1 LQKLSYFYSLNRRI
15 DMDKIKI
22 AVDFINSTHVPIF
35 LTGKAGTGK
44 TTFLRSLGNQTHK
57 SYLIVAPT
65 GIAALHAKGVTIHSQ
80 FLLPL
85 GSYLPTREPD
95 GNFGAQI
102 PLFTQHTLTRRNPLN
117 SVRKTVLSSIELLII
132 DEVSMLRA
140 DTLDAIDFR
149 LKHAKNNFNEPFGGV
164 QVLLIGD
171 LFQLPP
177 IVKDNEWQ
185 ILSKFYKSMHFY
197 DAQILKSSGLVSI
210 ELDKI
215 FRQNDEHFIRLL
227 NNLRNN
233 IATPEDIQF
242 LNEKFTSEEQI
253 KSLKDI
259 ITITTHNYKAE
270 AQNLKELEAL
280 EGKSYE
286 FDAIIEKDFPESLYP
301 LPKTLTLKIGAQVM
315 FIKNDSSGDGNYFN
329 GKMAK
334 IISIEKDEIQ
344 VKMADNNLN
353 YVLKREVWKNT
364 RFVLNENTKEI
375 EDDVIG
381 TFQQFPIKLAWAVT
395 VHKSQGLTFE
405 KAIIDVG
412 QAFAPGQ
419 VYVALSRLKSLDG
432 LYLRTRIS
440 PSNIYCEPD
449 IIDFTKNNHKSE
461 ILPNLLSQYQKQ
473 YLEKLL
479 QETFDFSK
487 INHSLQVFKG
497 EADSSFEFEDPEMRT
512 AISELIEKINH
523 ELGHGI
529 KFQNQLVQLLKQQ
542 QNDFLLERLTKGSD
556 YYMVFLKGLLQKIYV
571 HLAEVERFSKTK
583 TYIEELTLIET
594 AIVKKY
600 SHIGKI
606 KWLVSNILLD
616 MPLEDGPNI
625 NYEFTNW
632 RKSTVEAAK
641 EATLNNPKF
650 LKSKTGKKKKDGTA
664 VSQKRVK
671 GETYEITFGMSE
683 MGATI
688 EEIAIQRELSIS
700 TIQSHLA
707 KGIKEGRISI
717 FEHLKDDQVKKIE
730 SLIKKYDADF
740 GLLKQSESEAYD
752 YGLLKMVAA
761 HMRIEPKGKTEK

>member
-1 LQKLSYFYSLNRRI
+1 LDKLSYFYSLI
-15 DMDKIKI
+15 KFDMDKIKI

-85 GSYLPTREPD
+85 GSYLPTREPE
-95 GNFGAQI
+95 GNFGSHTPI
-102 PLFTQHTLTRRNPLN
+102 FTQHTLTRRHPLN
-117 SVRKTVLSSIELLII
+117 GPRKQILSSIELLII

-177 IVKDNEWQ
+177 IVKDVEWQ
-185 ILSKFYKSMHFY
+185 ILSSFYKSMHFFE
-197 DAQILKSSGLVSI
+197 AQVLKSSGLVSI

-215 FRQNDEHFIRLL
+215 FRQNDEHFIKLL

-233 IATPEDIQF
+233 ITTAADIQL
-242 LNEKFTSEEQI
+242 LNEKFATEEEI
-253 KSLKDI
+253 KNLKDI
-259 ITITTHNYKAE
+259 ITITTHNYKAD
-270 AQNLKELEAL
+270 AQNLKELESL
-280 EGKSYE
+280 SGKSHE
-286 FDAIIEKDFPESLYP
+286 FHAIIEKDFPENLYP

-334 IISIEKDEIQ
+334 VLSIDKDEIQ
-344 VKMADNNLN
+344 VKMADNNLD
-353 YVLKREVWKNT
+353 YILKRETWKNT
-364 RFVLNENTKEI
+364 RFVLNEGTKEI
-375 EDDVIG
+375 EEEVIG

-432 LYLRTRIS
+432 LYLRTKIQTGH
-440 PSNIYCEPD
+440 IYCEPD
-449 IIDFTKNNHKSE
+449 IINFTQQNNQPEVLST
-461 ILPNLLSQYQKQ
+461 LLSQYQKH
-473 YLEKLL
+473 YLEKLI
-479 QETFDFSK
+479 QETFDFTK
-487 INHSLQVFKG
+487 INMMLQTFHQNN
-497 EADSSFEFEDPEMRT
+497 ESSFEFEDLEMRAAIPEM
-512 AISELIEKINH
+512 IEKISA
-523 ELGHGI
+523 ELNVGLR
-529 KFQNQLVQLLKQQ
+529 FQNQLIQLLHQKQH
-542 QNDFLLERLTKGSD
+542 DFLLERLEKGSD
-556 YYMVFLKGLLQKIYV
+556 YYMSFLKMLLQKLYI
-571 HLAEVERFSKTK
+571 HEAEVERFSKTK
-583 TYIEELTLIET
+583 NYLEELEIIDTI
-594 AIVKKY
+594 IVKKY
-600 SHIGKI
+600 KHIGKI
-606 KWLVSNILLD
+606 KWLVSNILLNQA
-616 MPLEDGPNI
+616 LENSPNI
-625 NYEFTNW
+625 NFEISSW
-632 RKSTVEAAK
+632 RRSTIEAAK
-641 EATLNNPKF
+641 EATYKNPKF
-650 LKSKTGKKKKDGTA
+650 LKNKTGKKKKDQN
-664 VSQKRVK
+664 SLSPKRVK
-671 GETYEITFGMSE
+671 GETYEITFSMSE
-683 MGATI
+683 MGASI
-688 EEIAIQRELSIS
+688 EEIAVQRELSIA

-717 FEHLKDDQVKKIE
+717 YDHLKDEQVKKID
-730 SLIKKYDADF
+730 SLIRKYDADL
-740 GLLKQSESEAYD
+740 GSLRQSESENYD

-761 HMRIEPKGKTEK
+761 HMRIEPKTSNS